1 MAHIQEL
8 NDDVTVDGR
17 VLRGR
22 RNREAI
28 VDAMV
33 AMYEDG
39 NLRPTASQVAEA
51 AGLSTRSV
59 YHHFDDMKSLVHE
72 VSSRSEER
80 MHRIDYKVMQKL
92 HVDERVCSFVEHR
105 FERWESTN
113 AVVRAGLLA
122 EFESKV
128 VAELMSLARDAR
140 LREVKEVFSN
150 LVGRGAEA
158 DAIYAGLDVVFG
170 YDTWHRLTEIR
181 RLPRKKATRLVAT
194 LAHSLL

>member
-1 MAHIQEL
+1 MADIQEL
-8 NDDVTVDGR
+8 DDDLTVDGR

-33 AMYEDG
+33 AMYEQG
-39 NLRPTASQVAEA
+39 NLRPTASQVADA

-80 MHRIDYKVMQKL
+80 MHSIDYELMQKL
-92 HVDERVCSFVEHR
+92 PVDERVSSFVEHR

-122 EFESKV
+122 EFDSKV
-128 VAELMSLARDAR
+128 VAELMNLGRDER
-140 LREVKEVFSN
+140 LRETADVFSN
-150 LVGRGAEA
+150 LVGRGAGA
-158 DAIYAGLDVVFG
+158 DVTFAGLDVVFG
-170 YDTWHRLTEIR
+170 YETWHKLIEVRKLS
-181 RLPRKKATRLVAT
+181 PKKAMRLVAT